1 MNRTT
6 CGVCRCAS
14 VVWLASLALL
24 FGHSTAEAQL
34 FEDFDGGGTTP
45 YELMSTS
52 GTAPEVMAGG
62 PTGSFLRLTHLN
74 GSNNNSVAFD
84 EDLSV
89 SGPAPQGFVLS
100 FDFRMSDDQANT
112 DAGGCCGSA
121 ADGLG
126 IGFFATSGYGT
137 TGALNPAV
145 GGAGDWER
153 PAFADAVAIG
163 LDVFQNIDVVTLNA
177 LDTEVAAIDVAPFL
191 DLNSGQFH
199 RATFRVVPDPGAP
212 GASLVHLDIVEDIH
226 GAAIGHSI
234 ISAAAIP
241 LDLSTLPGSRIIA
254 GGRTGGAFVA
264 GDIDNI
270 SVSVIPEP
278 GSIALLG
285 VAAACALVAMRRRQ
299 RGGA

>member
-1 MNRTT
+1 M
-6 CGVCRCAS
+6 VLA
-14 VVWLASLALL
+14 ASLALVCGL
-24 FGHSTAEAQL
+24 PTAEAQL
-34 FEDFDGGGTTP
+34 LEDFDGGGTTP
-45 YELMSTS
+45 FELFSTS

-84 EDLSV
+84 EELSI
-89 SGPAPQGFVLS
+89 SGPAPLGFILS
-100 FDFRMSDDQANT
+100 FDFRMSDDQANA

-126 IGFFATSGYGT
+126 IGFFATSTYGT

-153 PAFADAVAIG
+153 PAFADAVSIG

-177 LDTEVAAIDVAPFL
+177 LDLELAAIDVQPFL
-191 DLNSGQFH
+191 DLNNGLFH
-199 RATFRVVPDPGAP
+199 RATLRVVPDPGDPA
-212 GASLVHLDIVEDIH
+212 AALLHLDIVEDVH
-226 GAAIGHSI
+226 GAAIDHSI
-234 ISAAAIP
+234 IAAAALP

-264 GDIDNI
+264 GDIDNVR
-270 SVSVIPEP
+270 VSVIPEP
-278 GSIALLG
+278 GSIALLAL
-285 VAAACALVAMRRRQ
+285 AAACAVVPAVRRR
-299 RGGA
+299 RGCA